1 MVDYKKLY
9 TTLAGR
15 VDDILQYMEIDF
27 RDPSRMMMAARL
39 LQKALL
45 EAEDAYLDA
54 TEGEAP
60 EEE

>member
-39 LQKALL
+39 LQKALM

-54 TEGEAP
+54 TEDEAP